1 MIISAHQAFEY
12 LAYFIGFQLFLIQ
25 RRNAGDVVAPRVRWS
40 LVAAAVLGGA
50 LGSRMLFWLED
61 PSNTLFRVDDPTY
74 LLAGKTAVGGL
85 IGGLVGVELTKKAL
99 GVSTITGDL
108 LAVPLAVGIALG
120 RIGCFLEG
128 LPDRTFGIATSL
140 PWGVDFGDGVRR
152 HPTQLY
158 ETLFLA
164 GLAVVL
170 ASLARRPHADGHV
183 FRVFMMAYMAFR
195 VLVDAIKPDLHLA
208 FGLSAIQWAAL
219 LTLGY
224 YVFVFRQRPVTERS
238 DANLPASQTATASPL
253 GPSRRRDTR
262 G

>member
-1 MIISAHQAFEY
+1 M
-12 LAYFIGFQLFLIQ
+12 Q
-25 RRNAGDVVAPRVRWS
+25 RRKAGDVVAPRVRWS
-40 LVAAAVLGGA
+40 LVAAAILGGA

-61 PSNTLFRVDDPTY
+61 PSTTLFRLDDPMY

-99 GVSTITGDL
+99 GVSTRTGDL

-128 LPDRTFGIATSL
+128 LSDRTFGIATSL

-195 VLVDAIKPDLHLA
+195 VLVDAIKPDPHLA
-208 FGLSAIQWAAL
+208 LGLSAIQWAAL

-224 YVFVFRQRPVTERS
+224 YVFVFRQQ
-238 DANLPASQTATASPL
+238 PAQPAQ
-253 GPSRRRDTR
+253 SRAPA
-262 G
+262 

>member
-1 MIISAHQAFEY
+1 MTISAHQAFEF
-12 LAYFIGFQLFLIQ
+12 LAYFVGFQLFLMQ
-25 RRNAGDVVAPRVRWS
+25 RRKTGDVVAPRVRWS
-40 LVAAAVLGGA
+40 LVAAAILGGA
-50 LGSRMLFWLED
+50 LGSRILFWLED
-61 PSNTLFRVDDPTY
+61 PSTTLFRMDDPWY

-99 GVSTITGDL
+99 GVLTRTGDL

-195 VLVDAIKPDLHLA
+195 VMVDAIKPDPHLA
-208 FGLSAIQWAAL
+208 LGLSAIQWAAL

-224 YVFVFRQRPVTERS
+224 YVFVFRLQ
-238 DANLPASQTATASPL
+238 PAQPAQ
-253 GPSRRRDTR
+253 SRAPA
-262 G
+262 